1 MGVVQAAQEKRL
13 FRTGGERGCVIT
25 RGGGF
30 ALEEAVLECGGG
42 GGGGVAHGVLSL
54 LRASAY
60 SSDWPI
66 VTDISEEP
74 HLAQRAVRE

>member
-42 GGGGVAHGVLSL
+42 GGGGW
-54 LRASAY
+54 RMASCRCCGFQ
-60 SSDWPI
+60 P
-66 VTDISEEP
+66 TLP
-74 HLAQRAVRE
+74 TGR